1 MSNIKEKLVLL
12 NCKIVTENEV
22 LENKAIIISNGY
34 IENIIDEKFAKNNGD
49 ILINCNG
56 DYIMPGLID
65 IHSDV
70 IEKLIVPRKGV
81 IFDNLFAL
89 NEIDRELMAQGIT
102 TIYHSISIAESTV
115 CNNKRTLKLDNM
127 FNLCEQ
133 INDYSENLLINHKFH
148 ARFELNSINA
158 FEPLYAALC
167 NGKISELSFM
177 DHTPG
182 QGQYKNIN
190 VFKKVIQQQYGIVS
204 EERTLEIIETCLS
217 KPKLDTDKMDAL
229 IKKSN
234 ELGIPMAYHDVD
246 SAEQVE
252 WMCNNNIKICEF
264 PLSEAIAQYAFE
276 NNLYTIVGAPNIILG
291 HSHYNN
297 VGAASLVIKGFAN
310 IICSDYLSPS
320 LLLSLF
326 KLHKDFGLP
335 LHEVIKL
342 ASLNPAKAVN
352 IDNKYGSIKM
362 GKKADLIVVN
372 VNNSIP
378 NVSKVIINGKI
389 KLEVFM

>member
-22 LENKAIIISNGY
+22 LENKAIVISNGD
-34 IENIIDEKFAKNNGD
+34 IENIIDEKLAKRHGD
-49 ILINCNG
+49 VLINCNG
-56 DYIMPGLID
+56 DYILPGLID

-81 IFDNLFAL
+81 IFDNLIAL

-127 FNLCEQ
+127 FNLCDQ
-133 INDYSENLLINHKFH
+133 INDYNKDLLINHKFH

-158 FEPLYAALC
+158 FEPLYVALC
-167 NGKISELSFM
+167 NGRISELSFM

-182 QGQYKNIN
+182 QGQYRNIN
-190 VFKKVIQQQYGIVS
+190 VFKKVIQQQYGMVS
-204 EERTLEIIETCLS
+204 EKRKLEIIETCLS
-217 KPKLDTDKMDAL
+217 KPKLATDKMNAL
-229 IKKSN
+229 IKKAN

-246 SAEQVE
+246 STEQVE
-252 WMCNNNIKICEF
+252 WMRNNNIKICEF
-264 PLSEAIAQYAFE
+264 PLSAAIAQYAFE
-276 NNLYTIVGAPNIILG
+276 NNLYTIVGAPNIVLG

-297 VGAASLVIKGFAN
+297 VGASSLILKGFAN
-310 IICSDYLSPS
+310 IICSDYFSPS

-352 IDNKYGSIKM
+352 IDDKYGSIKM
-362 GKKADLIVVN
+362 GKKADLIIVN
-372 VNNSIP
+372 INNSIP
-378 NVSKVIINGKI
+378 NISKVIIDGKI
-389 KLEVFM
+389 KLEVSM